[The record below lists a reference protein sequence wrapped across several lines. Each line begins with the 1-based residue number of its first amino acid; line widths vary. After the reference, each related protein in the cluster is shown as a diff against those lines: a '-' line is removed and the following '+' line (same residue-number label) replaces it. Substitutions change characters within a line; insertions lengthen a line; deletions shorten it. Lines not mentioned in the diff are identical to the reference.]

1 MRQQIEGMQCFK
13 CSISQIP
20 DFQSQ
25 QNEKIQIEK
34 ELKIDKKNMEN
45 LLYNEK
51 ALETSSCFIMIYG
64 NLPLYSHFS
73 VSRPNNWNGV
83 GCALRIFLF
92 FFSSH

>member
-1 MRQQIEGMQCFK
+1 
-13 CSISQIP
+13 
-20 DFQSQ
+20 
-25 QNEKIQIEK
+25 
-34 ELKIDKKNMEN
+34 MEN

-92 FFSSH
+92 FFHLIDDGCFIYYSISIIAGRVVKHKY

>member
-34 ELKIDKKNMEN
+34 ELKIDKKTW
-45 LLYNEK
+45 K
-51 ALETSSCFIMIYG
+51 ICCIMKK
-64 NLPLYSHFS
+64 PLKHHH
-73 VSRPNNWNGV
+73 VS
-83 GCALRIFLF
+83 L
-92 FFSSH
+92 